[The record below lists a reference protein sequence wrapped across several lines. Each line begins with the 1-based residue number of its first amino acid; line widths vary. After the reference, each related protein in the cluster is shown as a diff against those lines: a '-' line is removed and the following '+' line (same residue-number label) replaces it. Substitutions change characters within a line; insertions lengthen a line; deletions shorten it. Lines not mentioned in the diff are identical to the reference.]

1 MHLMI
6 MIKNVA
12 KIQHSLNKRIYSVL
26 LALLLI
32 LPITACS
39 SKSDKERK
47 ESELFSEKPKN
58 PNPQEKAREF
68 ADKNSVFS
76 IGRNKSGGTFEFS
89 SSNVLWRA
97 SLKTLDFIP
106 LNNTDYSGGVIV
118 TDWYGNDE
126 EQIKI
131 SVRFLSSEL
140 SSTAIKVIAHKKVCK
155 LNNCKT
161 EPANELFNDE
171 IKNKILAEA
180 RNLKVEEEK
189 KK

>member
-1 MHLMI
+1 M
-6 MIKNVA
+6 
-12 KIQHSLNKRIYSVL
+12 
-26 LALLLI
+26 
-32 LPITACS
+32 
-39 SKSDKERK
+39 
-47 ESELFSEKPKN
+47 
-58 PNPQEKAREF
+58 
-68 ADKNSVFS
+68 
-76 IGRNKSGGTFEFS
+76 
-89 SSNVLWRA
+89 WRA

-131 SVRFLSSEL
+131 SIRFLSSEL